1 LKLFTEENVRVG
13 RILGIVLVI
22 AGALFLYFSHY
33 INTQVAEGRS
43 EISSGQTQVDTITN
57 LFSVNP
63 VSKEVGK
70 QFTGSAQSR
79 INEGTIEANQYAEY
93 ANWFMIGGIITI
105 VAGAVVFLLMKKR
118 T

>member
-1 LKLFTEENVRVG
+1 MKVG
-13 RILGIVLVI
+13 KILGVILVI
-22 AGALFLYFSHY
+22 AGVVLLYFSHY

-43 EISSGQTQVDTITN
+43 EISTGQSQVDTTTN
-57 LFSVNP
+57 LFSVTP

-79 INEGTIEANQYAEY
+79 IDAGTIEAARYAEY
-93 ANWFMIGGIITI
+93 ANWLMIGGIISI
-105 VAGAVVFLLMKKR
+105 VAGVGVFFFMKKR

>member
-1 LKLFTEENVRVG
+1 MKNG
-13 RILGIVLVI
+13 KILGIVLVI
-22 AGALFLYFSHY
+22 AGAVLLYFSHY

-43 EISSGQTQVDTITN
+43 EISTGQSQVDTATK

-63 VSKEVGK
+63 VSKEVGN

-79 INEGTIEANQYAEY
+79 INAGIVEANQYAEY

-105 VAGAVVFLLMKKR
+105 VAGVGVFLFMKKR
-118 T
+118 D